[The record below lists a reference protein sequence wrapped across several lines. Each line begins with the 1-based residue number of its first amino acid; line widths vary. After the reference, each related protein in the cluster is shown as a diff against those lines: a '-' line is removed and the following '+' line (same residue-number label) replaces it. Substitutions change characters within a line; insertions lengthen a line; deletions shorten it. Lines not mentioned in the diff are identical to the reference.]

1 MSYPIDSSTW
11 RLEWYGELSVCIP
24 EIDAEHKRFIDLI
37 NDLNEAIVARMDV
50 EVIKRC
56 MQALMDDAAAH
67 FAHEQRLF
75 AEWGYPAAAEHA
87 EKHAQMTQALH
98 EIMERFKR
106 GGTEFEWIEAGL
118 EVKQALISHLVNE
131 DMKYRDYYLA
141 SGRHSGGAS
150 HPGGDAP
157 GQAS

>member
-24 EIDAEHKRFIDLI
+24 EIDAEHRRFIDLI

-56 MQALMDDAAAH
+56 MQALLNDAAVH
-67 FAHEQRLF
+67 FAHEQALF
-75 AEWGYPAAAEHA
+75 KEWGYPAAAEHA
-87 EKHAQMTQALH
+87 ERHAQMTQALH
-98 EIMERFKR
+98 EIMGRFKR
-106 GGTEFEWIEAGL
+106 GGTEYEWIEAGL
-118 EVKQALISHLVNE
+118 EVKQALISHLINE

-141 SGRHSGGAS
+141 SGRHSGGAGNQS
-150 HPGGDAP
+150 GGSP
-157 GQAS
+157 GQTS